1 MKTVAGMFEGVPR
14 MATLGVLLLLTASCG
29 NRDPQKLALNYYSA
43 FQKGDYNR
51 QYGMIHPELKQVEH
65 REGFVAAQVRQ
76 AAKRKLVS
84 IELVDKPS
92 VYPNPW
98 RAFLKLTWSST
109 GGKMETAW
117 RGLTL
122 KRKGGGW
129 YVMDTPAAREEASDA
144 YRAAEYTRATIL
156 LQTIL
161 RNNPTDAESMDMLG
175 YVYRDNIALRNNL
188 EMAIDVHRQA
198 VEIEPKN
205 PDWHHSLGNDYR
217 LLGWYQGAVDEIKK
231 AIAIEPRS
239 IYYVWLGVAY
249 GTSQRIDPARA
260 AWREALRIDPNMAQA
275 AAFLEKVR

>member
-1 MKTVAGMFEGVPR
+1 MRDMNLFPAGLR
-14 MATLGVLLLLTASCG
+14 KISVLFILVLVSASCG
-29 NRDPQKLALNYYSA
+29 NRDPEKLAMNYFSE
-43 FQKGDYNR
+43 FQKGDFNG
-51 QYGMIHPELKQVEH
+51 QYGMIHPDLRQVER
-65 REGFVAAQVRQ
+65 RENFVAAQVRQ
-76 AAKRKLVS
+76 ASKHKLVS
-84 IELVDKPS
+84 FQVINKPA

-98 RAFLKLTWSST
+98 RAFLKLTWT
-109 GGKMETAW
+109 GSGGTETAW

-129 YVMDTPAAREEASDA
+129 YVMDTPSAREEASDA

-156 LQTIL
+156 LQAVL

-175 YVYRDNIALRNNL
+175 YVYRDNSALRNNL

-198 VEIEPKN
+198 VELEPKN

-217 LLGWYQGAVDEIKK
+217 LLGWNQGAVDEIKR
-231 AIAIEPRS
+231 AIELQPRA

-249 GTSQRIDPARA
+249 ASNQRVDPARA
-260 AWREALRIDPNMAQA
+260 AWREALRQDPASAQA